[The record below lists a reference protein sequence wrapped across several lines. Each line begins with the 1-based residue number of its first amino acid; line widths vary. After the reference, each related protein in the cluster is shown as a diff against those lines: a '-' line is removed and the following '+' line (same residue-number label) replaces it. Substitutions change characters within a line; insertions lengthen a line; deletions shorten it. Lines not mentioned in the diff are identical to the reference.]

1 MKQSLINT
9 DLVAHCLLQFLK
21 DLGQQEGVE
30 VAGALVW
37 EARSFSFQY
46 ILRKFP
52 ESLPSPLS
60 SRYSHLT
67 SQFLQAWLPVHH
79 WIQERLRTLCSQSI
93 CPPGASQCPLP
104 APSYSRTAPGTG
116 TPRHSW
122 LQTWDHATAEAG
134 CTLQST
140 LTFLREVNSEC
151 VRRLLIHLQQET
163 KHQSPKV

>member
-21 DLGQQEGVE
+21 NLVQQEGVE

-37 EARSFSFQY
+37 AVRSFSFQC

-52 ESLPSPLS
+52 ESPPSPPW

-67 SQFLQAWLPVHH
+67 SRFLQAWLLVHH
-79 WIQERLRTLCSQSI
+79 WIQELLRTLYSQSVR
-93 CPPGASQCPLP
+93 PPSASQCLLP
-104 APSYSRTAPGTG
+104 APFYSRTAPCTG

-122 LQTWDHATAEAG
+122 LQTCDHATAEAG
-134 CTLQST
+134 CTLQSN
-140 LTFLREVNSEC
+140 LTFLRKVNSES
-151 VRRLLIHLQQET
+151 VLRFLIHVQQGI
-163 KHQSPKV
+163 KDNSPKV